1 MSQAQPP
8 TPKASTLSPLDSP
21 SSYVNA
27 SKQDKAAIKA
37 AYSEIFRIPKKKRRV
52 NSDADGGDNAANAGH
67 GGGAAPSLPDL
78 SRSKSAAIAT
88 ARGDDDANVAAKVEP
103 ETAASSETS
112 TCPTKC
118 KSPSKTKDCDDRGDA
133 NSILRKGDLVRLD
146 SEQTRSGRIQGGLAR
161 IYRTHPPPTDGSA
174 SEYRYDIEYVLGGK
188 VFNIPRQELLY
199 TTAEAEG
206 LVSSNL
212 RERRGSRSRNGQ
224 EEEDKK
230 TSPPNKRKRDC
241 ANKKPASID
250 GSVCSRNSRSRTPA
264 AKKTNKEEE
273 TVKSNKTSKLAP
285 RRTSRRTSTDDDAS
299 DVVNASTNNDSR
311 AMDMYVRHKRELER
325 SLARLEKV
333 DRFGFFFDS
342 CPPEFDENYDA
353 VDAEEEFLFPDTPP
367 FNLVVLRKRFE
378 AGRYDLDMVKAEV
391 KRRTEI
397 RDIMTADAKV
407 HLNET
412 MGETVKQTIK
422 EEPSEMDSQTDDG
435 NGTHSNDNHDNTCL
449 YGEVARTMRHP
460 IGVDWDTFNSDV
472 IRMCDA
478 AINRDPEG
486 VELGSGHLGFAANKI
501 KKVMEE
507 MYTNY
512 GCKRRSEMEASEA
525 RHKYE
530 SILKNCGNREAA
542 MQGKWRKHAFPE
554 RKYERLETASV
565 ICDGLSEM
573 DKSYAIYELGTSIP
587 DSFVGL
593 AYTYDDSGQH
603 SETWMKTV
611 VDETTAKPKS
621 KRRKKDV
628 DDAAAPTENDKNNE
642 HTAAL
647 ALANDDGVVKTQV
660 HSTMQALLIQV
671 QDRVMTDLGVMHQP
685 EARSAN
691 WDDGD
696 HRRNYR
702 GGSAEVEQGSK
713 FMTLPEVAEQE
724 VWGVDCYT
732 RKNIMA
738 LIESEFSPE
747 IAVEFMEK
755 WLLPAINACPVD
767 LAHNIA
773 TAARIL
779 EGLPLVGSDE
789 KENTTSKPDLNNDS
803 RPEKDVETS
812 MTDEPHPA
820 LHNNFPQ
827 RRKAPES
834 SVFLRNALESKINHF
849 GPPWLKAAARLL
861 RLAADSLDEDDGF
874 FRIYPKGHG
883 SVVISEQGLKAN
895 SLVTYYRGEVYP
907 AWRWCEK
914 LDAIEKTQKDLGLR
928 PNLPDFYNMA
938 MERPKKD
945 PRGYG
950 ILFVDA
956 SRKSGLGSSFSHSC
970 NPSCEVRV
978 VALNGKLSLSMTTL
992 RDLEQG
998 EELTFDYNAVTESLN
1013 EYRFAVC
1020 LCGHRKCRGSF
1031 LHLTS
1036 APCYQQVLS
1045 RNCPIASRFANLV
1058 RGCMKKVMSRED
1070 SELLLKHGF
1079 NTAAFGA
1086 VSFNHHCKANRSVL
1100 ADTATNDDREMRVQL
1115 GELLLQLSSSSPRIS
1130 KSQPLATREVSDAV
1144 ISASSSNNII
1154 PDSSEDSI
1162 ENVPIWLRT
1171 YVADT
1176 LRYIEYERRALPVA
1190 LLCNQME
1197 RKEQHQKKEKRC
1209 KDKEKKNV
1217 SDSEKLSPSPADLSN
1232 SEKSRS
1238 VVGSKPTSSY
1248 FFYLHNNRERFTSV
1262 VQQEQGNELTG
1273 LALSQ
1278 AVNKEASLAWSNLS
1292 DEEKQSWKKKAI
1304 ADWEKNGGKEKA
1316 KLEEERQR
1324 TIEPKGPKRPKEED
1338 RGDSDDDPPLCNND
1352 HRVEEK
1358 EISFADA
1365 EAEGLT
1371 AMEQRIQQLAQ
1382 SLSRVGRVLDR
1393 HRETECAKTEDTTV
1407 NAEFLRSLVPTPLKI
1422 MSDEEVVNWM
1432 WNDPKGVVHNLFSV
1446 VDLHFPKESLL
1457 HKLLSNTRSTYPVL
1471 SAFTEFSQTIMHPS
1485 VESKKGKNACTI
1497 EDARRLVREALLEF
1511 RSDIKDFLSFAE
1523 TSHFDAIKKKKKEA
1537 ERRRNADKNAKKQ
1550 MKCKQTTDESDG
1562 GGEETLCSE
1571 VVALSDS
1578 KGGDSPTPKNE
1589 TEPQTEECPD
1599 IRDEMSIDG
1608 SHVSDKVIRIRG
1620 GGEGVMCS
1628 ESNPSLTGVSSATI
1642 QAVDDNNS
1650 LAMLQSELPRPND
1663 HSASSQNRDS
1673 SLFQPTSSLI
1683 NEPPDQKLGSKTDD
1697 SMDDSK
1703 FKLHVRPDILS
1714 EDRKSVITPSST
1726 ESREETKCSGLTAS
1740 FRVPDDT
1747 TSGLLEEASND
1758 RVSCS
1763 DRFDGKP
1770 VDPTGI
1776 NHDTRQGK
1784 PSTCNALLVDPPADE
1799 GQQQQQLVSRGNNSI
1814 HEMPNQ
1820 SEVANTTH
1828 LSADL
1833 KGISLKAA
1841 TVEQDA
1847 QNSSI
1852 GSVVMSIPRSSDEG
1866 PERVEPINEPTPDK
1880 IPEVARSGDGSITLS
1895 CTVPDQEFKKK
1906 KTNPMNQK
1914 QLTYLKN
1921 WLLNPNHILNPYPT
1935 DAEKDKIM
1943 TEIGVDRAQLDRWLS
1958 RHRKPFICSPEKQQ
1972 VKMNWREIDSSHWTN
1987 FRRQRYML
1995 EATADL
2001 LLMYASTHTFFLL
2014 EPFTQFDSTPI
2025 EVYARELGNEVPRHL
2040 ASSDENN
2047 SEKVHNR
2054 LDAGEQCHVGNV
2066 DDKARAAS
2074 SMPVRGAL
2082 NGQTD
2087 EFCSP
2092 EDVITSVTVSYSGE
2106 YVLSQLLQWFNGG
2119 IGQNS
2124 GLPDIFGCI
2133 MLPPISG
2140 CWDDIKDVEEIKI
2153 PTYTRAN
2160 PLTVTEYN
2168 AKIRLRLAD
2177 WMDDRTKRGSP
2188 WTEDLARY
2196 FCRIGSSP
2204 DPSMPMGSPVVD
2216 YLVTGIDENI
2226 KYVSSVL
2233 RESDD
2238 KGIDS
2243 PARSRSKTSA
2253 SDRLQST
2260 VDAGMPA
2267 QAVANWVQCEN
2278 PKCLKWRKLPWHVD
2292 IDLLPEKFFCK
2303 DNIWTPGKKTCD
2315 APEDKWDMSDAP
2327 IKFDTVEDDFEIGV
2341 WFDVQRDG
2349 KIGYHEAQVVATDFN
2364 STIKRVKFHFWR
2376 LKNASDEWV
2385 EVGSPRIAPHHS
2397 YTPRPVEGYGVPKRN
2412 KKKNTDRSKKDGS
2425 SDENNMLDSKKRKS
2439 EEALPEQTKKPPE
2452 TADSSKTDSHKKSKL
2467 HEKPEPPTKATPL
2480 SENANSCKKFVPFP
2494 KSIVEYLNDWFTK
2507 HSSYPFPS
2515 LDEKATIMSATGLN
2529 KRQLSDWLAK
2539 ARKKQKKR
2547 AGLSS
2552 ENPDEVG
2559 ATSDAKSNVPKA
2571 NAESEK
2577 LEDLLLQLKGY
2588 TPLASQSSGDL
2599 MTGTTD
2605 GDNVSSVIQETVTEV
2620 ISEAIPS
2627 RNPLKSSMKPTASDS
2642 PNKSANLGLSDEAK
2656 SYLWKWIQTHKSNPF
2671 PSKAE
2676 KEKMMADLGLGHD
2689 EIRKLEGWFSRTR
2702 KRLKKEN
2709 GTGIDLAVNS
2719 DTISCQSQNPSEN
2732 NETQLQANIIP
2743 DKIKDNKPSANSQN
2757 KSPTKPTSGEVDAYL
2772 NEWLT
2777 RPENAMNFNPNQE
2790 AREKIEA
2797 ETGIEKRRV
2806 ESWFYRLRKKMKKQ
2820 EAALNGVQSS
2830 QFAVKTPS
2838 SVNTSEVSTKQHVA
2852 GPAPASKP
2860 NVLNSSTSAVATEPE
2875 IKQSSTKNGAQ
2886 MGQVQGQATSVGLSN
2901 LDALLEAASIHSAA
2915 KEACNRMESQAIASP
2930 NDSSSCHNTPH
2941 FNESFHK
2948 PRYSLNPSSIDATM
2962 FPSERISGSM
2972 QAGNMRFPTIAPDQ
2986 RTCPSSYHFCQSVE
3000 NDDPRSRSSYHDEPF
3015 GCPPSSFAPICST
3028 TKESSTDQQ
3037 FQSSPGSIPVFNT
3050 TLHPAYNIQDKPY
3063 RRMSPTFA
3071 SAPHN
3076 DSHQGPS
3083 PHYIPAN
3090 TSHPPAHP
3098 NISHHSY
3105 PRQPREHNYRI
3116 ENAHYNSEYP
3126 SRYNVH
3132 TGQHYGS
3139 QP

>member
-1 MSQAQPP
+1 MSQSQPP
-8 TPKASTLSPLDSP
+8 TPKASSLSPLDSP
-21 SSYVNA
+21 SCYVNA

-52 NSDADGGDNAANAGH
+52 NSESDGGDSAANAGDE
-67 GGGAAPSLPDL
+67 GGVAPSMPELKKN
-78 SRSKSAAIAT
+78 KSAAKTKAQVVGDGVDDGT
-88 ARGDDDANVAAKVEP
+88 ANIEDNVEP
-103 ETAASSETS
+103 ETATSSEMS
-112 TCPTKC
+112 KFPDNSQ
-118 KSPSKTKDCDDRGDA
+118 SPSKQQKDRKDQRTEA
-133 NSILRKGDLVRLD
+133 ISVLRKGDLVRVD
-146 SEQTRSGRIQGGLAR
+146 AEQTRSGRIQGGLAR
-161 IYRTHPPPTDGSA
+161 IIRIHPPPTDGSN
-174 SEYRYDIEYVLGGK
+174 SEYSYDIEYVLGGK
-188 VFNIPRQELLY
+188 LCNIPRQELLY

-212 RERRGSRSRNGQ
+212 RERRGSRRGGQ
-224 EEEDKK
+224 DEEEKK
-230 TSPPNKRKRDC
+230 ASPANKRKRD
-241 ANKKPASID
+241 NSTKRPASID
-250 GSVCSRNSRSRTPA
+250 GSVSSRSSRSRAPVV
-264 AKKTNKEEE
+264 KKPIKEEA
-273 TVKSNKTSKLAP
+273 TVKSNRTSKLVP
-285 RRTSRRTSTDDDAS
+285 RRTTRRTSTDDDAS
-299 DVVNASTNNDSR
+299 DGITSSGGNDTR
-311 AMDMYVRHKRELER
+311 AMDMYIRHKRELER
-325 SLARLEKV
+325 SLARLEKL

-342 CPPEFDENYDA
+342 CPPELDEHYDD
-353 VDAEEEFLFPDTPP
+353 VDAEDHISFPNTPP

-378 AGRYDLDMVKAEV
+378 AGRYDMDMVKTEV
-391 KRRTEI
+391 DRRKQI
-397 RDIMTADAKV
+397 RDILNAHSKARSNEMT
-407 HLNET
+407 
-412 MGETVKQTIK
+412 GETVHQTIK
-422 EEPSEMDSQTDDG
+422 QDPVEMDVETDDG
-435 NGTHSNDNHDNTCL
+435 KDMHSKDNHGDDSL
-449 YGEVARTMRHP
+449 YEEVSRTMRHP
-460 IGVDWDTFNSDV
+460 VGVDWDTFNSDV
-472 IRMCDA
+472 IGMCDA
-478 AINRDPEG
+478 AMIRDPEG
-486 VELGSGHLGFAANKI
+486 AELGSGHLGFAANKI

-530 SILKNCGNREAA
+530 NTLKNCGNKEAA

-554 RKYERLETASV
+554 RKYERLEKSSV

-611 VDETTAKPKS
+611 VDETTAKPKT
-621 KRRKKDV
+621 KRKKKEA
-628 DDAAAPTENDKNNE
+628 DDAAAPAEKDKNNE

-660 HSTMQALLIQV
+660 HSTMQGLLIQV

-713 FMTLPEVAEQE
+713 SMTLPEVAEQE

-732 RKNIMA
+732 RKNIMS

-747 IAVEFMEK
+747 IAVEFLEK

-779 EGLPLVGSDE
+779 EGLPLIGSEANE
-789 KENTTSKPDLNNDS
+789 KKAYTPDLNNDS
-803 RPEKDVETS
+803 CPEREVETS
-812 MTDEPHPA
+812 MADESHPVS
-820 LHNNFPQ
+820 HNSSSP

-834 SVFLRNALESKINHF
+834 SVFLRNALKSKIHQF

-874 FRIYPKGHG
+874 FRIHPKGHG

-950 ILFVDA
+950 MLFVDA

-998 EELTFDYNAVTESLN
+998 EELTFDYNAVTESVN

-1031 LHLTS
+1031 LHFTS

-1086 VSFNHHCKANRSVL
+1086 VSFNHHSKANSSVS
-1100 ADTATNDDREMRVQL
+1100 ADLVTKNDRETRAQL
-1115 GELLLQLSSSSPRIS
+1115 GELLLQLSSSSPRLNNP
-1130 KSQPLATREVSDAV
+1130 QPVASREVSDAV
-1144 ISASSSNNII
+1144 MSVSSSNNII

-1197 RKEQHQKKEKRC
+1197 RKEQQKKKEKIG
-1209 KDKEKKNV
+1209 KDKDRK
-1217 SDSEKLSPSPADLSN
+1217 DSSNSENPALADLSS

-1248 FFYLHNNRERFTSV
+1248 FFYLHSNRDRFTSV
-1262 VQQEQGNELTG
+1262 VQKEQGNELTG

-1278 AVNKEASLAWSNLS
+1278 AVNKEASQAWSNLS
-1292 DEEKQSWKKKAI
+1292 DEEKQAWKKKAI
-1304 ADWEKNGGKEKA
+1304 SDWKKNGGEEKA
-1316 KLEEERQR
+1316 KMEEERQR
-1324 TIEPKGPKRPKEED
+1324 AIESKGPKRSKEED
-1338 RGDSDDDPPLCNND
+1338 HGDNEEDVPPDNRD
-1352 HRVEEK
+1352 HLIEEK
-1358 EISFADA
+1358 EITFADA
-1365 EAEGLT
+1365 EAEGLSS
-1371 AMEQRIQQLAQ
+1371 MEQRIQQLAQ

-1393 HRETECAKTEDTTV
+1393 HRESEYAKTEVSIV
-1407 NAEFLRSLVPTPLKI
+1407 NSEFLRNLVPSPLKI
-1422 MSDEEVVNWM
+1422 MSDEEVVNWI

-1457 HKLLSNTRSTYPVL
+1457 RKLLSNTRDTYPVL
-1471 SAFTEFSQTIMHPS
+1471 SAFTEFSQTAMHPS
-1485 VESKKGKNACTI
+1485 IESKKGKNACTRD
-1497 EDARRLVREALLEF
+1497 DARRLVREALLEF
-1511 RSDIKDFLSFAE
+1511 RSDINDFLSIAE
-1523 TSHFDAIKKKKKEA
+1523 TSYFDAIKKKKKEA
-1537 ERRRNADKNAKKQ
+1537 ERRRNADKSAKKQ
-1550 MKCKQTTDESDG
+1550 AKTRQTSDESDN
-1562 GGEETLCSE
+1562 GGEETVCSE
-1571 VVALSDS
+1571 LVTSSDA
-1578 KGGDSPTPKNE
+1578 KGGDSPIPQNVTESQTCEYPE
-1589 TEPQTEECPD
+1589 TTGEMTV
-1599 IRDEMSIDG
+1599 DESL
-1608 SHVSDKVIRIRG
+1608 VSDDVMRMRG
-1620 GGEGVMCS
+1620 GGEHMLYS
-1628 ESNPSLTGVSSATI
+1628 ESNPPVGLSSDSDRAAVDNSSLTMLQNELPMLNDHPTASQNCKNSQLQPVSSDFHELSAQKGI
-1642 QAVDDNNS
+1642 AEIENS
-1650 LAMLQSELPRPND
+1650 
-1663 HSASSQNRDS
+1663 
-1673 SLFQPTSSLI
+1673 
-1683 NEPPDQKLGSKTDD
+1683 KDD
-1697 SMDDSK
+1697 SAL
-1703 FKLHVRPDILS
+1703 KLDVRPEIQSD
-1714 EDRKSVITPSST
+1714 DRKSVITPSST
-1726 ESREETKCSGLTAS
+1726 ASLGEAKCSGPPAT
-1740 FRVPDDT
+1740 FRVPLT
-1747 TSGLLEEASND
+1747 ANNGLA
-1758 RVSCS
+1758 CS
-1763 DRFDGKP
+1763 VRFDRKP
-1770 VDPTGI
+1770 VDPTGT
-1776 NHDTRQGK
+1776 NQDTSQVHSCTE
-1784 PSTCNALLVDPPADE
+1784 STLLIDRSLDE
-1799 GQQQQQLVSRGNNSI
+1799 GRQLVFRVNDLI
-1814 HEMPNQ
+1814 PEMTSQ
-1820 SEVANTTH
+1820 SSVSGDPKGMTQEAGEREP
-1828 LSADL
+1828 DL
-1833 KGISLKAA
+1833 QCPSPTSGA
-1841 TVEQDA
+1841 
-1847 QNSSI
+1847 
-1852 GSVVMSIPRSSDEG
+1852 MSICPSSETG
-1866 PERVEPINEPTPDK
+1866 REQVAPVNEQFADQTTEVTPS
-1880 IPEVARSGDGSITLS
+1880 VDGCTSLS
-1895 CTVPDQEFKKK
+1895 RPGPDQEVKKK
-1906 KTNPMNQK
+1906 KTTPMSQK

-1921 WLLNPNHILNPYPT
+1921 WLLDTNHILNPYPT
-1935 DAEKDKIM
+1935 ESEKTKIM
-1943 TEIGVDRAQLDRWLS
+1943 TEIGVDRAQLDRWMS
-1958 RHRKPFICSPEKQQ
+1958 RHRKLLICSPEKQHI
-1972 VKMNWREIDSSHWTN
+1972 KMNWRESDCSHWAN

-2001 LLMYASTHTFFLL
+2001 LLMYASTNTFFLL
-2014 EPFTQFDSTPI
+2014 EPFTPFDSTPI

-2040 ASSDENN
+2040 ASDNKNN
-2047 SEKVHNR
+2047 VEEIPSSVDKV
-2054 LDAGEQCHVGNV
+2054 DC
-2066 DDKARAAS
+2066 KATAAPS
-2074 SMPVRGAL
+2074 KPVRHMSSNQNA
-2082 NGQTD
+2082 

-2119 IGQNS
+2119 IGQIS

-2133 MLPPISG
+2133 MLPPVSG
-2140 CWDDIKDVEEIKI
+2140 CWGDVKDAREIKI
-2153 PTYTRAN
+2153 ATYTRAN
-2160 PLTVTEYN
+2160 PLTVTEYKS
-2168 AKIRLRLAD
+2168 KIRLRLAD
-2177 WMDDRTKRGSP
+2177 WIDDRTKRGSP
-2188 WTEDLARY
+2188 WPEDLARY
-2196 FCRIGSSP
+2196 FCQIGLSP

-2233 RESDD
+2233 RESGDT
-2238 KGIDS
+2238 GIDS

-2349 KIGYHEAQVVATDFN
+2349 KIGYHEAQVIETDFK

-2412 KKKNTDRSKKDGS
+2412 KKKNTDKSRKVGS
-2425 SDENNMLDSKKRKS
+2425 SDENSMVGVKKRKS
-2439 EEALPEQTKKPPE
+2439 DEVLSEPIKKPYE
-2452 TADSSKTDSHKKSKL
+2452 TPDSPKTDSLKKSEFI
-2467 HEKPEPPTKATPL
+2467 EKHEPPTKSTSSPL
-2480 SENANSCKKFVPFP
+2480 KTNSCKKFVPFP
-2494 KSIVEYLNDWFTK
+2494 KSIVEYLNKWFAE
-2507 HSSYPFPS
+2507 HSRYPFPT

-2547 AGLSS
+2547 ARLSS
-2552 ENPDEVG
+2552 ENPVDVS
-2559 ATSDAKSNVPKA
+2559 ATSAEKTYIPKA

-2577 LEDLLLQLKGY
+2577 LEDLLLQLKGCL
-2588 TPLASQSSGDL
+2588 PLASQSSGHL
-2599 MTGTTD
+2599 LNGTTGSD
-2605 GDNVSSVIQETVTEV
+2605 TVSSAGHKTVTEV
-2620 ISEAIPS
+2620 RSEAIPS
-2627 RNPLKSSMKPTASDS
+2627 STPLKSSMAQTDTDS

-2656 SYLWKWIQTHKSNPF
+2656 NYLWKWIQSHKSNPF

-2676 KEKMMADLGLGHD
+2676 KEKMMEDLGIGHD
-2689 EIRKLEGWFSRTR
+2689 EIRKLEGWFSRAR
-2702 KRLKKEN
+2702 KRLKKESD
-2709 GTGIDLAVNS
+2709 TLIDLTASSEKV
-2719 DTISCQSQNPSEN
+2719 TCQSHNPNSS
-2732 NETQLQANIIP
+2732 NESPIQTIIIP
-2743 DKIKDNKPSANSQN
+2743 DKNKAGKPCANSQN
-2757 KSPTKPTSGEVDAYL
+2757 KCLTKPTSAEVDAYL
-2772 NEWLT
+2772 NEWLS
-2777 RPENAMNFNPNQE
+2777 RPENASNFNPNQE
-2790 AREKIEA
+2790 VREKIEA
-2797 ETGIEKRRV
+2797 ETGIENRRV

-2820 EAALNGVQSS
+2820 DAALNGVQSS
-2830 QFAVKTPS
+2830 QLAAKVPS
-2838 SVNTSEVSTKQHVA
+2838 SASASGLSAQHHVTF
-2852 GPAPASKP
+2852 PAPDSKP
-2860 NVLNSSTSAVATEPE
+2860 NVRNSSSSKTANETE
-2875 IKQSSTKNGAQ
+2875 IQQASTLSGAQ
-2886 MGQVQGQATSVGLSN
+2886 MDQSQGQYTSVGLSN

-2915 KEACNRMESQAIASP
+2915 KEARSRMDALQ
-2930 NDSSSCHNTPH
+2930 NDSSYCHDTPH
-2941 FNESFHK
+2941 NSDSFHK
-2948 PRYSLNPSSIDATM
+2948 QPYSLNPRSVDATIL
-2962 FPSERISGSM
+2962 PSEGISRSM
-2972 QAGNMRFPTIAPDQ
+2972 QGGNMRFSPIGTDQ
-2986 RTCPSSYHFCQSVE
+2986 RSSPSFYHICHPVE
-3000 NDDPRSRSSYHDEPF
+3000 NQNVRSRSSYHDEPY
-3015 GCPPSSFAPICST
+3015 GVPSSRFAPIRSST
-3028 TKESSTDQQ
+3028 TESSSDQQ
-3037 FQSSPGSIPVFNT
+3037 IISSAGPTPLYN
-3050 TLHPAYNIQDKPY
+3050 TLHPAYNTHDNAY
-3063 RRMSPTFA
+3063 RPMSPAF
-3071 SAPHN
+3071 SPVPHDN
-3076 DSHQGPS
+3076 PYQRSS
-3083 PHYIPAN
+3083 PNYTPAN
-3090 TSHPPAHP
+3090 TSYPPAHSTILHHGHPRRP
-3098 NISHHSY
+3098 N
-3105 PRQPREHNYRI
+3105 EHNHRI
-3116 ENAHYNSEYP
+3116 ENAHYHSLYP
-3126 SRYNVH
+3126 SRYS
-3132 TGQHYGS
+3132 YS
-3139 QP
+3139 QPEP